1 MYRYILTRSV
11 VKLNRCLLYSLS
23 AFLHLC
29 FHNNCDI
36 TNCLYLFLWNKA
48 VKKPSYIVYL
58 VFTRYKC
65 SVIHKYL
72 SELCKCSVIH
82 NYLSELCKCSV
93 IHTYLS
99 ELCKCSVIHKY
110 LSELCKCSV
119 IHKYLSELFNACILL
134 YTTILV
140 K

>member
-1 MYRYILTRSV
+1 MLLSKTNSLLWLFFSSVPRVVLIVELQCTCITGISYRELPLYIYNIWLTINVQIYFNQICCEAQPVLALFSFF
-11 VKLNRCLLYSLS
+11 L
-23 AFLHLC
+23 LHLC

-72 SELCKCSVIH
+72 SEL
-82 NYLSELCKCSV
+82 
-93 IHTYLS
+93 
-99 ELCKCSVIHKY
+99 
-110 LSELCKCSV
+110 
-119 IHKYLSELFNACILL
+119 FNACILL